1 MEQKEKGIEKK
12 TQIVNELSA
21 EQKKQIE
28 QAVQTPPIYQ
38 TKKPEVP
45 ELPKSIKP
53 DVAKLSPLDSYA
65 GGVLNFKNPYQLPT
79 RADIDK
85 EKKLRRNRAI
95 FSAIGD
101 GISSIASIVGAHYG
115 AAPIYNAGVSLSA
128 KNKARYDEL
137 DRQWEQNRANWHNA
151 QQRIN
156 NAIMARRKAIED
168 TETAKDKAW
177 WDNFWKEQENQRER
191 ELINA
196 KIGVYGAQQEKYEGD
211 NKRADEKN
219 NAEIAR
225 LKAATDKLYK
235 EIQLGERK
243 QADAERKGYIA
254 FPIGN
259 DETIDVPI
267 DKVNMSTLSKLN
279 SLMAEGYRAKGKP
292 IKGMMGEVTGYD
304 DSNIDEDALMMAV
317 GNGLAHSPQAQAFLR
332 TLATGQKQSK
342 KDPFASSKQSS
353 DPYNF

>member
-12 TQIVNELSA
+12 PQIVNELSA

-45 ELPKSIKP
+45 ELPKGIKP

-137 DRQWEQNRANWHNA
+137 NRQWEQNRANWYNA

-168 TETAKDKAW
+168 TETAK
-177 WDNFWKEQENQRER
+177 FWKEQENQRER
-191 ELINA
+191 ELVNA

-225 LKAATDKLYK
+225 IKAATDKLYK

-267 DKVNMSTLSKLN
+267 GKVNMSTLSKLN
-279 SLMAEGYRAKGKP
+279 SLMAESYRAKGKP

>member
-12 TQIVNELSA
+12 PQIVNELSA

-28 QAVQTPPIYQ
+28 QAVQTPPVYQ
-38 TKKPEVP
+38 PKKPEVP
-45 ELPKSIKP
+45 ELAKNIKP

-79 RADIDK
+79 KADIEK
-85 EKKLRRNRAI
+85 EQKLRRNRAI

-168 TETAKDKAW
+168 GKLAQDKAW
-177 WDNFWKEQENQRER
+177 WDNFWKEQKNQREGK
-191 ELINA
+191 LTDA
-196 KIGVYGAQQEKYEGD
+196 KIGVYGAQKEKYEGD
-211 NKRADEKN
+211 NKRAHAKN
-219 NAEIAR
+219 EAEIKKLNAMTSKYYADG
-225 LKAATDKLYK
+225 LVSKEKAENA
-235 EIQLGERK
+235 
-243 QADAERKGYIA
+243 RKGKYIA

-259 DETIDVPI
+259 NETIDVPI
-267 DKVNMSTLSKLN
+267 DKVNMSTLAKLN
-279 SLMAEGYRAKGKP
+279 SLMAENYRAKGKP

>member
-12 TQIVNELSA
+12 PQIVNELSA

-128 KNKARYDEL
+128 KNKARYDDL
-137 DRQWEQNRANWHNA
+137 DRQWEQNRANWYNA

-177 WDNFWKEQENQRER
+177 WDNFWKEQENQRKGK
-191 ELINA
+191 LTDA
-196 KIGVYGAQQEKYEGD
+196 KIGVYGAQKKKYEGD
-211 NKRADEKN
+211 NERAQAKN
-219 NAEIAR
+219 EAEIKKLNAMTSKYYADG
-225 LKAATDKLYK
+225 LVSKEKAENA
-235 EIQLGERK
+235 
-243 QADAERKGYIA
+243 RKGKYIA

-279 SLMAEGYRAKGKP
+279 SLMAESYRAKGKP

-342 KDPFASSKQSS
+342 KDPLASSKQSS